1 MVKTKSKVL
10 MLVVAILLILST
22 MVNAQEVTMS
32 LSSSSKLK
40 ESGTV
45 TVNLSVGK
53 IDAGEG
59 INTVVAELEYD
70 KEVFEAVQKS
80 DITVTDGWTL
90 TFEPSTN
97 MLTLT
102 RNDKITSAQAVLR
115 INLTVKSTLTKD
127 SATVTLKDIVVSG
140 GRIQDGGTG
149 DIDVTSTSVTIEKAT
164 EEVKQIEVKKNDSTT
179 ATKKIPQTGVDYT
192 VVIAIALVMVVAVV
206 SYVRYAVYRK
216 DVK

>member
-1 MVKTKSKVL
+1 
-10 MLVVAILLILST
+10 
-22 MVNAQEVTMS
+22 
-32 LSSSSKLK
+32 
-40 ESGTV
+40 
-45 TVNLSVGK
+45 
-53 IDAGEG
+53 
-59 INTVVAELEYD
+59 
-70 KEVFEAVQKS
+70 
-80 DITVTDGWTL
+80 
-90 TFEPSTN
+90 